1 MLHSWLL
8 DADSRFSLLENT
20 FCLCSKH
27 FLSSGSVTGTHCSK
41 SWSTALNKQESPV
54 LVEPKKVYCML
65 ESDYC
70 WEYKSEKGAVTCQGW
85 PVSAGGGSSRKR
97 ILCRDLKWVM
107 ELAISGRAA
116 SEDGRAS
123 GLGGRWGLDSW
134 LKGTGQRPRCL
145 GLCEWGSTVRD
156 EIRGNVGLTWALGL

>member
-1 MLHSWLL
+1 MPTQGFHYLKTPFVYAVNISWALAL
-8 DADSRFSLLENT
+8 WQVLTVLRAGALPWTNRKALSL
-20 FCLCSKH
+20 
-27 FLSSGSVTGTHCSK
+27 
-41 SWSTALNKQESPV
+41 WSQR
-54 LVEPKKVYCML
+54 KKVYCML

-85 PVSAGGGSSRKR
+85 PVSGGGGSSRKR